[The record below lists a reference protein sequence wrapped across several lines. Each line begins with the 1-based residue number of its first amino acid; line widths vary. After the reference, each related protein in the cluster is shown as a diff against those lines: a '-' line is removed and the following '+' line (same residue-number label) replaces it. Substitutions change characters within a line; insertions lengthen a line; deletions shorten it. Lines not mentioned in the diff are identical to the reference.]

1 MAFTFKGKNKLIG
14 SKKKDTLKWA
24 NYPVFRRTLVVKAG
38 AGNDTINFKK
48 NKKYKSKLY
57 GEAGNDKIYG
67 GKKTE
72 TIYGGSGKD
81 TLYGYGGN
89 DIIKGGTGN
98 DSIVGGDGKDKLYGQ
113 KNNNIIKGGNGNDLI
128 WGGTGNDKVYGGNNN
143 DVINLKKG
151 GNNKAYGE
159 AGNDKIYGGNENDY
173 LDGGDGDDRI
183 WGTGGT
189 NIIVGGRGDDS
200 MASGTGVD
208 TFRFAS
214 GSGND
219 VIYNSTSLD
228 KIEFT
233 GTVDDL
239 KYENDDDDLVITRTT
254 NGVADTVRIVG
265 YNIAEDKIDNIS
277 YNGTSKRII
286 DDLVPEIK
294 GTEEDDDGHDETHP
308 VLESQSDKGHVIY
321 GYGGNDKLIG
331 KGGNDTLIGGSGNDT
346 LTGGEGADTYKFDG
360 NFGADEIIDF
370 SNADGDNIKISGEL
384 EYVRVFDSNAT
395 GSTKIVSGVNSVLL
409 SGYTDSTV
417 KINDAAVD
425 VNISRVELDYSS
437 VLLTDL
443 TFSRNGSDLEIYDAT
458 QSKNTVFS
466 NFFEDMAG
474 KPGVVITSGEVKTS
488 FSNIELPI
496 EISDTNNYSPS
507 EFKDVIS
514 GTGTLNMSDL
524 GSGNSYKIQVDN
536 ETYTRTNHGDLV
548 IGGAITVA
556 GFFNSGSEVNVNSG
570 TTSGMTLNVTL
581 TDNFN
586 YVPTKYTEIIGGNGS
601 VSANALGAGDKLSF
615 AGETTYSMTTLGK
628 LQITD
633 GENTI
638 TVTDYTYGNEP
649 TVVVG
654 GVNDNLSQKVLN
666 VSGMLTFDG
675 TGKTTPFKNL
685 EITGTAG
692 ADEIHGTD
700 KGDLIRSNGGADNLD
715 GGKGNDTIYGGDG
728 NSNIVGGE
736 GDDEL
741 TSGAGAETFSFA
753 SGSGDDVIYNAT
765 SLDKIE
771 FTGDVDNILYE
782 KNNDDLVIT
791 RITNNVE
798 DTVKIV
804 GYYTADDKINNIS
817 YNGTE
822 RHIEDEIIPVLNGTD
837 DDDTLVVQTDERH
850 VVYGKGGNDIL
861 TGKGGNDTLIGGTE
875 NDTITGGGGADV
887 FEFEGDYGSDE
898 ITDFSY
904 SGGDKIVIKNK
915 EISALSYEWVYSE
928 DAVYLNIVDGEN
940 KIKIDGY
947 RPENNG
953 SLRINDTEIT
963 ASMIKEDAQLVL
975 DCSGYSY
982 ENIGIVK
989 DGNNIVVKNE
999 DSTLFTITDYFT
1011 NDKINDLQTFV
1022 DTQEGKKESTDF
1034 ELVQNLSAGDFVPTV
1049 FADVISGSGS
1059 VSANALGTG
1068 DKLSFA
1074 DETTY
1079 NMTTL
1084 GQLQITD
1091 GENTITVTDY
1101 TYGKE
1106 PTVVVG
1112 GVEDNLLEK
1121 SLKISGFSTFD
1132 GTEITSFGALDINGT
1147 SGVDSIIGSSKNDK
1161 IRGNDGSDYLAGGGG
1176 DDYIY
1181 GGGDDDTMVGGLGD
1195 DRIWADSGS
1204 NTVRIS
1210 KGDGADTIVV
1220 GDASEVLTIEFD
1232 NEIRDIIAYYDS
1244 DTSKYT
1250 IYRLY
1255 EDGAG
1260 EYTYLEGA
1268 DSEYVNTHEIWVKS
1282 NGDTIKELKE
1292 YPKKLPEHPGDDG
1305 KYENTDGEDHNVV
1318 VGGDTGS
1325 TITTGGGND
1334 TIVGGTG
1341 NDSITTSGGNNSI
1354 TGGAGSD
1361 IITVNG
1367 TDPGNSTIVGGGS
1380 GDDSNTIVV
1389 GGNGNHDITAGD
1401 GKGDNIT
1408 VGQHDETGYHG
1419 NYTIHGGAGADNID
1433 ASNASHAVIY
1443 GNGGND
1449 SIKSGHDSADEN
1461 YRNSVVGGA
1470 GGDTIE
1476 VWGSGSV
1483 VYGDYQPDDT
1493 TQGGEGGD
1501 KITAHYNGDTM
1512 EIEGETIGYNSQ
1524 ISLYG
1529 GAGDDSID
1537 ASDENLREV
1546 TIEGGDG
1553 IDVISG
1559 AGGGYSSIDG
1569 GKGGDLIYY
1578 YGSNNYVYGGDGDD
1592 RIESKLHEGHE
1603 DQDTSD
1609 NAIVGGT
1616 GNDTI
1621 FASEGG
1627 GVIWGNY
1634 ENDATDDGRNEIHAN
1649 VRGNVTIHA
1658 GNGVVETDEE
1668 TGDTILGDAIYA
1680 GYYDEEYFGE
1690 DEIYGGNGN
1699 DVIDA
1704 SQAKKATIVG
1714 GAGDDIIYG
1723 SYNGNSTISGGLGND
1738 NIEAYGDNNSVDG
1751 GVGNDTISLGNAGE
1765 MIGYTS
1771 TIIGGEGNDQISI
1784 NASDNGIETLVFR
1797 LGDSDNN
1804 YDGHDIVKGSV
1815 YGEGVQSD
1823 ILSFENVATA
1833 GLFARVEGDDLIISY
1848 DPKSLNPRD
1857 LKSSVTVKDFATSS
1871 VRTVRTSDGELSV
1884 EELLENRSYIYA
1896 DGEYRGSVYAE
1907 TIDGSSNN
1915 DKIYG
1920 NGGNDSILGNKGND
1934 ELYGGEGDDILA
1946 GGDGADTFVFE
1957 SNSGSDIITD
1967 AQVGDTIKFV
1977 GDIGSV
1983 VFKSDGNDLIIKR
1996 TTDETTD
2003 TVTVTG
2009 YFTQDEEDR
2018 IDTVI
2023 VGDET
2028 ISISQGATWEI
2039 TGSGV
2044 IEGTQSKDI
2053 ITGSD
2058 VDDTINGYGGNDSIM
2073 SGAGNDSYRTMLTNY
2088 SSYIQDDSSAG
2099 ENNSLTLH
2107 SVGESEQA
2115 YVVMTAGENPLIYLV
2130 NEENYNDWLTNFG
2143 TFSEGH
2149 GGVRLSASSALK
2161 TITDSQ
2167 GRVMN
2172 NVTSTYGQEDYS
2184 CKLDDLKSEISG
2196 WLADE
2201 AHSYS
2206 DVASALASED
2216 KDGLIAIFNSYNSTY
2231 SAENTKGM
2239 WVQS

>member
-1 MAFTFKGKNKLIG
+1 MVFTFKGKNKLIG

-38 AGNDTINFKK
+38 AGNDIINFKK

-113 KNNNIIKGGNGNDLI
+113 KGKNIIKGGNGNDKI
-128 WGGTGNDKVYGGNNN
+128 WGGTGNDKVYGGNDN
-143 DVINLKKG
+143 DIISLKKG
-151 GNNKAYGE
+151 GSNKAYGQ
-159 AGNDKIYGGNENDY
+159 AGNDKIYGGNGNDY
-173 LDGGDGDDRI
+173 MDGGDGNDRI

-219 VIYNSTSLD
+219 VIYNSTSFD

-239 KYENDDDDLVITRTT
+239 KYENVGDDLVITRTT
-254 NGVADTVRIVG
+254 NGVDDTVRIVG

-321 GYGGNDKLIG
+321 GYGGNDILKG
-331 KGGNDTLIGGSGNDT
+331 KSGNDTLIGGSGNDT
-346 LTGGEGADTYKFDG
+346 LTGGEGADTYNFEG
-360 NFGADEIIDF
+360 NFGADEITDF
-370 SNADGDNIKISGEL
+370 SYADGDNIEISGEL
-384 EYVRVFDSNAT
+384 EYVRVFDSKAT

-437 VLLTDL
+437 VSLTDL
-443 TFSRNGSDLEIYDAT
+443 TFSRNGSDLEIYDST

-466 NFFEDMAG
+466 NFFENMAG
-474 KPGVVITSGEVKTS
+474 KPGVVITSGEVETS

-581 TDNFN
+581 TGNFN

-601 VSANALGAGDKLSF
+601 VSANALGTGDKLSF

-649 TVVVG
+649 NVVVG
-654 GVNDNLSQKVLN
+654 GVNDNLSEKVLN
-666 VSGMLTFDG
+666 VSGMSTFDG

-700 KGDLIRSNGGADNLD
+700 NGDLIRSNGGADNLD
-715 GGKGNDTIYGGDG
+715 GGKGNDTIYGGAG
-728 NSNIVGGE
+728 NSSIVGGEGNDTIYGGAGNSSIVGGE

-753 SGSGDDVIYNAT
+753 SGSGADTIVGAT

-771 FTGDVDNILYE
+771 FTGTVDDLKYE
-782 KNNDDLVIT
+782 NDGDDLVIT
-791 RITNNVE
+791 RTTNGVD
-798 DTVKIV
+798 DTVRIV
-804 GYYTADDKINNIS
+804 GYNIAEDKIDSIS
-817 YNGTE
+817 YNGTSKRIIDDLAPE
-822 RHIEDEIIPVLNGTD
+822 IKGTEEDDDGHDDAHPVLESPTD
-837 DDDTLVVQTDERH
+837 DHYKIYGYGGNDKLIGLAGDDTLV
-850 VVYGKGGNDIL
+850 GGV
-861 TGKGGNDTLIGGTE
+861 GNDTLTGNAGT
-875 NDTITGGGGADV
+875 DV

-915 EISALSYEWVYSE
+915 EISALSYEWVYSK

-947 RPENNG
+947 LPENNG

-963 ASMIKEDAQLVL
+963 ASMIKGDAQLVL
-975 DCSGYSY
+975 DCSAYSY

-1011 NDKINDLQTFV
+1011 NDKINALSTVV
-1022 DTQEGKKESTDF
+1022 DTKEGKKESTDF
-1034 ELVQNLSAGDFVPTV
+1034 ELVQNVGDFVPTV

-1074 DETTY
+1074 DETEY
-1079 NMTTL
+1079 SMTTL

-1101 TYGKE
+1101 TYGNE

-1112 GVEDNLLEK
+1112 GVNDNLSEK
-1121 SLKISGFSTFD
+1121 VLNISGFPTFD
-1132 GTEITSFGALDINGT
+1132 GTEITSFGALDIIGT
-1147 SGVDSIIGSSKNDK
+1147 SGVDSIIGSSKNDT
-1161 IRGNDGSDYLAGGGG
+1161 IHGNDGNDELYGGGG

-1181 GGGDDDTMVGGLGD
+1181 GGGNDDIMVGGLGD

-1268 DSEYVNTHEIWVKS
+1268 DSDYVNTHEIWVKS

-1325 TITTGGGND
+1325 TITTGGGDD

-1341 NDSITTSGGNNSI
+1341 NDSITTSGGDNSI

-1361 IITVNG
+1361 TITVNG
-1367 TDPGNSTIVGGGS
+1367 TEPGNSTIVGGGS
-1380 GDDSNTIVV
+1380 GEDSNTIVV
-1389 GGNGNHDITAGD
+1389 GGSGNHDITAGD
-1401 GKGDNIT
+1401 GKGDSIT
-1408 VGQHDETGYHG
+1408 VGQPGYHG
-1419 NYTIHGGAGADNID
+1419 NYTIHGGAGADTID
-1433 ASNASHAVIY
+1433 ASEASHAVIY
-1443 GNGGND
+1443 GNGGGD

-1501 KITAHYNGDTM
+1501 SITAHYNDD
-1512 EIEGETIGYNSQ
+1512 TIGYNSQ

-1529 GAGDDSID
+1529 GAGNDSID
-1537 ASDENLREV
+1537 ASDRNLREV

-1553 IDVISG
+1553 IDEIKG

-1603 DQDTSD
+1603 DQDTSA
-1609 NAIVGGT
+1609 NTIVGGT

-1627 GVIWGNY
+1627 GVIWGN
-1634 ENDATDDGRNEIHAN
+1634 NQDGSGEGKNEIHAN

-1668 TGDTILGDAIYA
+1668 TGDTILGDTIYA
-1680 GYYDEEYFGE
+1680 GYYDENTDKYFGE
-1690 DEIYGGNGN
+1690 DEIYGGAGN
-1699 DVIDA
+1699 DSIEA
-1704 SQAKKATIVG
+1704 YNTKKVTIEG
-1714 GAGDDIIYG
+1714 GNGDDDIKG
-1723 SYNGNSTISGGLGND
+1723 SYNGNSSISGGLGND
-1738 NIEAYGDNNSVDG
+1738 NIEAYGDNNIVDG
-1751 GVGNDTISLGNAGE
+1751 GVGNDTISLRNAGE

-1771 TIIGGEGNDQISI
+1771 TIIGGAGNDQIDI
-1784 NASDNGIETLVFR
+1784 NESKNGIETLVFR
-1797 LGDSDNN
+1797 LGNSDDN
-1804 YDGHDIVKGSV
+1804 YDGHDTVKGSV
-1815 YGEGVQSD
+1815 YAEGMQSD
-1823 ILSFENVATA
+1823 ILNFEGVATA
-1833 GLFARVEGDDLIISY
+1833 GLFARVEGEDLIISY

-1857 LKSSVTVKDFATSS
+1857 LKSSVTVENFETSS
-1871 VRTVRTSDGELSV
+1871 VRTVRTSGGDLSV
-1884 EELLENRSYIYA
+1884 KELLANRSYIYA
-1896 DGEYRGSVYAE
+1896 EGEYRGSGYAE

-1920 NGGNDSILGNKGND
+1920 NGGNDSILGNNGND
-1934 ELYGGEGDDILA
+1934 ELYGGAGDDYID
-1946 GGDGADTFVFE
+1946 GGTGAD
-1957 SNSGSDIITD
+1957 GM
-1967 AQVGDTIKFV
+1967 
-1977 GDIGSV
+1977 
-1983 VFKSDGNDLIIKR
+1983 
-1996 TTDETTD
+1996 
-2003 TVTVTG
+2003 
-2009 YFTQDEEDR
+2009 
-2018 IDTVI
+2018 
-2023 VGDET
+2023 
-2028 ISISQGATWEI
+2028 
-2039 TGSGV
+2039 
-2044 IEGTQSKDI
+2044 
-2053 ITGSD
+2053 
-2058 VDDTINGYGGNDSIM
+2058 YG
-2073 SGAGNDSYRTMLTNY
+2073 GAGNDSYRTMLTNY
-2088 SSYIQDDSSAG
+2088 SSYIEDSSSTG

-2130 NEENYNDWLTNFG
+2130 NEENYNDWLTRG
-2143 TFSEGH
+2143 AFSEGH

-2184 CKLDDLKSEISG
+2184 CKLDDLKSDISG